1 MKLRKSITAFST
13 VICLAIAPINI
24 AAQDFANETP
34 LVAASVTPTATPIPT
49 ETPVTPV
56 IPEKELRVNGNKL
69 SFYVKGSMLKD
80 SWQNYNGFRY
90 YFGSNGVMR

>member
-34 LVAASVTPTATPIPT
+34 LVAASVTPTATPTATPIPT

-56 IPEKELRVNGNKL
+56 IPEKELRVNGNSFL
-69 SFYVKGSMLKD
+69 SMSKEAC
-80 SWQNYNGFRY
+80 
-90 YFGSNGVMR
+90 